1 MYCVDV
7 TDYFLL
13 ASPANLNFPISS
25 PTDPPTNRTVCVNDH
40 GFNLLLIDDAIGE
53 ATESFTLEL
62 SIRGMIEVNIT
73 PAITE
78 IFILDDD
85 GTKTFYC
92 TVQSFTMYIMFLIVV
107 TIGFID
113 GPYEA
118 NEADGVAFV
127 RVGLIGATS
136 LQRELSILLRFFAVG
151 SALGMNLHVQ
161 IS

>member
-13 ASPANLNFPISS
+13 TSPANLNFPISN
-25 PTDPPTNRTVCVNDH
+25 PTDPPTNRTVCVNDG
-40 GFNLLLIDDAIGE
+40 GFNLLLIDDPISE
-53 ATESFTLEL
+53 ETESFTLEL

-92 TVQSFTMYIMFLIVV
+92 TVQSFYIIMFLIVV
-107 TIGFID
+107 TFGFI
-113 GPYEA
+113 GEPYEA

-136 LQRELSILLRFFAVG
+136 LQREVSILLRFFPVG
-151 SALGMNLHVQ
+151 SALGMNLRV
-161 IS
+161 